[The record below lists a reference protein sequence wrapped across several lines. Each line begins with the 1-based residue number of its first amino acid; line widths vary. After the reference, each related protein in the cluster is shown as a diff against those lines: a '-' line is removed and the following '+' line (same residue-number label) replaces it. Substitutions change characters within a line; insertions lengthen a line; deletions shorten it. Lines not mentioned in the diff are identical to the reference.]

1 MNLTTA
7 QRLAEKIAAELTPY
21 CERIA
26 IAGSIRRRRET
37 VGDIDLVC
45 LPKVG
50 GKLEIV
56 GRCERNAKLE
66 KFGKQYVVF
75 RLANGE
81 QLDLWFAQSSGG
93 DLFAPEP
100 SNWGM
105 LLLSRT
111 GSVSH
116 NLFLCERAHGRGLHF
131 HPHRGIERRGAVVA
145 SETEEDVFAA
155 LGLEFIAPEKRE
167 R

>member
-1 MNLTTA
+1 MNLAAA
-7 QRLAEKIAAELTPY
+7 QRLAEKIAAELATY
-21 CERIA
+21 CALIA

-50 GKLEIV
+50 GKSQIV
-56 GRCERNAKLE
+56 ERCERSAKLE
-66 KFGKQYVVF
+66 KFGQQYVVF

-81 QLDLWFAQSSGG
+81 QLDLWFAQARGG

-100 SNWGM
+100 CNWGM
-105 LLLSRT
+105 LLLART
-111 GSVSH
+111 GSVAH
-116 NLFLCERAHGRGLHF
+116 NLHLCTVAHARGLHF
-131 HPHRGIERRGAVVA
+131 SPHRGLERRGAVVA
-145 SETEEDVFAA
+145 SETEEEIFAA
-155 LGLEFIAPEKRE
+155 LGLAYVEPERRE